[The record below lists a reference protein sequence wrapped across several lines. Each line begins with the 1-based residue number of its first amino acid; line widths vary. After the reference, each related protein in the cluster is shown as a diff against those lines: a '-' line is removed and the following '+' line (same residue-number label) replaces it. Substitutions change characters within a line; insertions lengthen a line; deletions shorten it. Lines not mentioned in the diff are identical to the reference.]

1 MKTTLKEKQI
11 PYAITEYIKNNFGT
25 DCVMEINKASAGKG
39 RSYFHVELS
48 NDADFYQLVFD
59 ENGSLVSE
67 NSKKKFPSDS
77 PYDTYAADE

>member
-11 PYAITEYIKNNFGT
+11 PATLSEYIKNNFGV
-25 DCVMEINKASAGKG
+25 DCIMEINKTSAGKG

-48 NDADFYQLVFD
+48 NDTDFYQLVFD

-67 NSKKKFPSDS
+67 NSKKKFPDDS
-77 PYDTYAADE
+77 PYDVYEADA